1 MDKISGYKDRA
12 IESLTGK
19 WGNSAIA
26 TLIYAIILGGV
37 SATFSFFFYTADS
50 YQMRFNEFSD
60 LIQIVLLPMTWGFEV
75 MFLENIR
82 KGDKELDLGKMFEGF
97 KDYFRIMLTD
107 LLRVIY
113 TLLWALLLII
123 PGIIKMYSYSMT
135 NYILLDDPDLK
146 YNSAIEK
153 SMAMMKGHKMDLF
166 LLDLSMIGWAI
177 LSIITCGIGF
187 LFLTPYNMTAHAHFY
202 EDLKAEEQLNIAE

>member
-1 MDKISGYKDRA
+1 MDNISAYKDRA

-26 TLIYAIILGGV
+26 TLIYIIIFGGIAIAFSYGVPLTQSCSTKLDPLG
-37 SATFSFFFYTADS
+37 
-50 YQMRFNEFSD
+50 NI
-60 LIQIVLLPMTWGFEV
+60 IQIVLSPIAWGFEI

-82 KGDKELDLGKMFEGF
+82 KRDKELDLGKMFEGF
-97 KDYFRIMLTD
+97 KDYIRIMLTN
-107 LLRVIY
+107 LLRGIY
-113 TLLWALLLII
+113 TLLWMLLLII

-166 LLDLSMIGWAI
+166 LLDLSMIGWLI
-177 LSIITCGIGF
+177 LSIITCGIGI
-187 LFLTPYNMTAHAHFY
+187 LFLAPYNLTAHAHFY
-202 EDLKAEEQLNIAE
+202 EDLKAEEQQNIAE

>member
-12 IESLTGK
+12 IESLKGK

-26 TLIYAIILGGV
+26 TLIYIIIFGGIPITL
-37 SATFSFFFYTADS
+37 SFTFGVTESCSTRS
-50 YQMRFNEFSD
+50 GVLSD
-60 LIQIVLLPMTWGFEV
+60 IVQIALFPIAWGFEII
-75 MFLENIR
+75 FLENIR
-82 KGDKELDLGKMFEGF
+82 KEDNELNLGEMFEGF
-97 KDYFRIMLTD
+97 KDYARITLTY
-107 LLRVIY
+107 LLRGLY
-113 TLLWALLLII
+113 TLLWGILLLV
-123 PGIIKMYSYSMT
+123 PGIIKAYSYSMT
-135 NYILLDDPDLK
+135 SYILKDEPDLR

-177 LSIITCGIGF
+177 LSVITCGIGL

-202 EDLKAEEQLNIAE
+202 EDLKAEEQQSIAE

>member
-1 MDKISGYKDRA
+1 MDNISAYKDRA

-26 TLIYAIILGGV
+26 TLIYIIIFGGIAIAFSYGVPLTQSCSTKLDPLG
-37 SATFSFFFYTADS
+37 
-50 YQMRFNEFSD
+50 NI
-60 LIQIVLLPMTWGFEV
+60 IQIVLSPIAWGFEI

-97 KDYFRIMLTD
+97 KDYIRIMLTN
-107 LLRVIY
+107 LLRGIY
-113 TLLWALLLII
+113 TLLWMLLLII

-135 NYILLDDPDLK
+135 NYILLDDTDLK

-153 SMAMMKGHKMDLF
+153 SMAMMKGHKMNLF
-166 LLDLSMIGWAI
+166 LLDLSMIGWLI
-177 LSIITCGIGF
+177 LSIITCGIGI
-187 LFLTPYNMTAHAHFY
+187 LFLAPYNLTAHAHFY
-202 EDLKAEEQLNIAE
+202 EDLKAEEQQNIAE

>member
-1 MDKISGYKDRA
+1 MDNISGYKDRA

-26 TLIYAIILGGV
+26 TLIYMIIFGGIAIAFSYGVPLTQSCPTKLDPLG
-37 SATFSFFFYTADS
+37 
-50 YQMRFNEFSD
+50 NI
-60 LIQIVLLPMTWGFEV
+60 IQIVLSPIAWGFEI

-97 KDYFRIMLTD
+97 KDYIRIMLTN
-107 LLRVIY
+107 LLRGIY
-113 TLLWALLLII
+113 TLLWMLLLII

-153 SMAMMKGHKMDLF
+153 SMAMMKGHKLDLF
-166 LLDLSMIGWAI
+166 LLDLSMIGWLI
-177 LSIITCGIGF
+177 LSIITCGIGL
-187 LFLTPYNMTAHAHFY
+187 LFLTPYNLTAHAHFY
-202 EDLKAEEQLNIAE
+202 EDLKADEQQNIAE

>member
-26 TLIYAIILGGV
+26 ALIYFIIFGGIAI
-37 SATFSFFFYTADS
+37 TFSY
-50 YQMRFNEFSD
+50 SD
-60 LIQIVLLPMTWGFEV
+60 TFIQSGSTILHPLGNIVQILLSPLVWGFEIL
-75 MFLENIR
+75 FLKNIR
-82 KGDKELDLGKMFEGF
+82 KGDQELDLSMMFEGF
-97 KDYFRIMLTD
+97 KDYVRIMLTN
-107 LLRVIY
+107 LLVGIY
-113 TLLWALLLII
+113 TLLWTLLLII
-123 PGIIKMYSYSMT
+123 PGIMKMYSYSMT

-153 SMAMMKGHKMDLF
+153 SMEMMKGHKMDLF
-166 LLDLSMIGWAI
+166 LLDLSMIGWLI

-187 LFLTPYNMTAHAHFY
+187 LFLTPYNLTAHAHFY
-202 EDLKAEEQLNIAE
+202 EDLKAEEQQNIAE

>member
-26 TLIYAIILGGV
+26 TLIYMIIFGGIAI
-37 SATFSFFFYTADS
+37 TFSYGVTLTQLCSTKLDPLG
-50 YQMRFNEFSD
+50 NI
-60 LIQIVLLPMTWGFEV
+60 IQILLSPIAWGFEI

-82 KGDKELDLGKMFEGF
+82 KGELDLGKMFEGF
-97 KDYFRIMLTD
+97 KDYIRIMLTN
-107 LLRVIY
+107 LLRGIY
-113 TLLWALLLII
+113 TLLWMLLLII
-123 PGIIKMYSYSMT
+123 PGIMKMYSYSMT

-177 LSIITCGIGF
+177 LSVITCGIGF

-202 EDLKAEEQLNIAE
+202 EDLKAEEQPNIAE

>member
-1 MDKISGYKDRA
+1 MDNISGYKDRA

-26 TLIYAIILGGV
+26 TLIYMIIFGGIPIAFSYGVTLTQSCSTISDPLG
-37 SATFSFFFYTADS
+37 
-50 YQMRFNEFSD
+50 NI
-60 LIQIVLLPMTWGFEV
+60 IQIVLLPIFWGFEI

-82 KGDKELDLGKMFEGF
+82 KGDQELDLGKMFEGF
-97 KDYFRIMLTD
+97 KDYIRIMLTN
-107 LLRVIY
+107 LLVGIY
-113 TLLWALLLII
+113 TLLWTLLLII

-166 LLDLSMIGWAI
+166 LLDLSMIGWLI
-177 LSIITCGIGF
+177 LSIITCGIGL
-187 LFLTPYNMTAHAHFY
+187 LFLTPYNLTAHAHFY
-202 EDLKAEEQLNIAE
+202 EDLKAEEQQNIAE

>member
-1 MDKISGYKDRA
+1 MDNISAYKDRA

-26 TLIYAIILGGV
+26 TLIYIIIFGGIAIAFSYGVPLTQSCSTKLDPLG
-37 SATFSFFFYTADS
+37 
-50 YQMRFNEFSD
+50 NI
-60 LIQIVLLPMTWGFEV
+60 IQIVLSPIAWGFEI

-97 KDYFRIMLTD
+97 KDYIRIMLTN
-107 LLRVIY
+107 LLRGIY
-113 TLLWALLLII
+113 TLLWMLLLII

-166 LLDLSMIGWAI
+166 LLDLSMIGWFV

-187 LFLTPYNMTAHAHFY
+187 LFLAPYNLTAHAHFY
-202 EDLKAEEQLNIAE
+202 EDLKAEEQQNIAE

>member
-26 TLIYAIILGGV
+26 ALIYFIIFGGIPITFSHSAAIIL
-37 SATFSFFFYTADS
+37 S
-50 YQMRFNEFSD
+50 YSTISD
-60 LIQIVLLPMTWGFEV
+60 TLGNIIQIVLLPIFWGFEIV
-75 MFLENIR
+75 FLENIR
-82 KGDKELDLGKMFEGF
+82 KGDQKIDLDKMFEGF
-97 KDYFRIMLTD
+97 KDYFRIMLTN
-107 LLRVIY
+107 LLVGIY
-113 TLLWALLLII
+113 TLLWTLLLII
-123 PGIIKMYSYSMT
+123 PGFIKMYSYSMT

-166 LLDLSMIGWAI
+166 LLDLSMIGWFI
-177 LSIITCGIGF
+177 LSIITCGIGL
-187 LFLTPYNMTAHAHFY
+187 LFLTPYNLTAHAHFY
-202 EDLKAEEQLNIAE
+202 EDLKTEEQQNIAE

>member
-26 TLIYAIILGGV
+26 TLIYMIIFGGIAI
-37 SATFSFFFYTADS
+37 TFSYGVTLTQSCSTKLDPLG
-50 YQMRFNEFSD
+50 NI
-60 LIQIVLLPMTWGFEV
+60 IQILLSPIAWGFEI

-82 KGDKELDLGKMFEGF
+82 KGELDLGKMFEGF
-97 KDYFRIMLTD
+97 KDYFRIMLTN
-107 LLRVIY
+107 LLRGVY
-113 TLLWALLLII
+113 TLLWTLLFII
-123 PGIIKMYSYSMT
+123 PGIMKMYSYSMT

-153 SMAMMKGHKMDLF
+153 SMAMMKGHKLDLF
-166 LLDLSMIGWAI
+166 ILDLSMIGWLI
-177 LSIITCGIGF
+177 LSLMTCGIGL
-187 LFLTPYNMTAHAHFY
+187 LFLAPYNLTAHAHFY
-202 EDLKAEEQLNIAE
+202 EDLKAEEQQNIAE

>member
-1 MDKISGYKDRA
+1 MDNISGYKDRA

-26 TLIYAIILGGV
+26 TLIYTIIFGGIAITFSY
-37 SATFSFFFYTADS
+37 SATLIQSCSTILHPLG
-50 YQMRFNEFSD
+50 NI
-60 LIQIVLLPMTWGFEV
+60 IQIVLLPIVWGFEI

-82 KGDKELDLGKMFEGF
+82 KGDQELDLGKMFEGF
-97 KDYFRIMLTD
+97 KDYVRIMLTN
-107 LLRVIY
+107 LLVGIY
-113 TLLWALLLII
+113 TLLWMILLII

-166 LLDLSMIGWAI
+166 LLDLSMIGWLI
-177 LSIITCGIGF
+177 LSIITCGIGL
-187 LFLTPYNMTAHAHFY
+187 LFLTPYNLTAHAHFY
-202 EDLKAEEQLNIAE
+202 EDLKAEEQQNIAE